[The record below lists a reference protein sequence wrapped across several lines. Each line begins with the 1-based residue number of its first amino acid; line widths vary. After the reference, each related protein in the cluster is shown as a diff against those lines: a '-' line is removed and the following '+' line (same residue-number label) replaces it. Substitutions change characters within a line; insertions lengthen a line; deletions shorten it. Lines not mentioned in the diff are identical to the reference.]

1 MQRQRRINVCTML
14 SRHHVPA
21 GLSYRTSLELPNE
34 GSVIPFYIFTL
45 CKKRIYGL
53 SEKYYLQTVQ
63 VFKDS
68 AQYDA

>member
-1 MQRQRRINVCTML
+1 M
-14 SRHHVPA
+14 PA